1 MSRLLCAWFFGC
13 CAGAALAQAAPLAD
27 PTRPPN
33 AVPESAAESAA
44 PAAGPRLQSVLIS
57 PTRRVAVISGQAVA
71 QGGKYGEATVASITE
86 SAVLLRYAGRSE
98 TLRLIPGVEK
108 RDRRAVDATASDKG
122 TPR

>member
-1 MSRLLCAWFFGC
+1 MTRLLCAWLFAC
-13 CAGAALAQAAPLAD
+13 CAGGALAQAAVLAD

-33 AVPESAAESAA
+33 AAAEAEGEAAA
-44 PAAGPRLQSVLIS
+44 PSGPQLQSVLIS

-71 QGGKYGEATVASITE
+71 LGGKYGEATVASITE

-108 RDRRAVDATASDKG
+108 RERHDADAKASEKG
-122 TPR
+122 IAR